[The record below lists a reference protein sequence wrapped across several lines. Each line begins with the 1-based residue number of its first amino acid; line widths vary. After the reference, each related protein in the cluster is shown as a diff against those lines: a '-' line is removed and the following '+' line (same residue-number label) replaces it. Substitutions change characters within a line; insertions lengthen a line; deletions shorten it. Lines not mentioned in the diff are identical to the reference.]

1 MRRVAGCLLAL
12 GLLVLSFG
20 PAAATRYVPGPSL
33 APAVAPRTNFTLYG
47 HSIDGW
53 GFSNA
58 TTSKPGPTLTVY
70 LGDSVEMTL
79 IAKENVGT
87 PHNWFLDYNNLS
99 SRDQGEPGSAD
110 FNGLGDPRVGFLP
123 FIADRPGLWAYR
135 CGFHPTTMWGM
146 LQVMPTGRPLNATL
160 VGSSNRGWGV
170 SNATISNPGPGI
182 QVGSG
187 AHITLTLLANASDA
201 NTRHNWFI
209 DYDGNKQRDTGEP
222 VSPDFNGP
230 GDLKVVRFPFN
241 ATRAGSFTYR
251 CEFHPTVMRGTI
263 DIVGQAS
270 APPAGLGVG
279 LIPAIMLI
287 ALGGVLVFAVAYQ
300 VRAVRA
306 AKRHK

>member
-1 MRRVAGCLLAL
+1 MRRVAACLVAL
-12 GLLVLSFG
+12 GLLVLSSG
-20 PAAATRYVPGPSL
+20 PAAATRYVPAPSL

-79 IAKENVGT
+79 IAKDLGT
-87 PHNWFLDYNNLS
+87 RHNWFIDYDNS
-99 SRDQGEPGSAD
+99 TQQGAGEPASPN
-110 FNGLGDPRVGFLP
+110 FNGPGDPKVGLFE
-123 FIADRPGLWAYR
+123 FVADRPGNWTYR
-135 CGFHPTTMWGM
+135 CDFHPRDMWGI
-146 LQVMPTGRPLNATL
+146 LRVMPTGRPLNATL
-160 VGSSNRGWGV
+160 VGSSSRGWGV
-170 SNATISNPGPGI
+170 SNTTISNPGPGI

-209 DYDGNKQRDTGEP
+209 DYDGNRQRDTGEP
-222 VSPDFNGP
+222 ASPDFNGP
-230 GDLKVVRFPFN
+230 SDPKVLRFAFN
-241 ATRAGSFTYR
+241 ATRAGSFIYR
-251 CEFHPTVMRGTI
+251 CEFHPTVMLGSI

-270 APPAGLGVG
+270 APPMGLGVG
-279 LIPAIMLI
+279 LIPGIMLI

-306 AKRHK
+306 AKRPK